1 MNNAADDLDI
11 KPLPGPIR
19 RNLPLMGIVALAFIV
34 GPLFNNLLDQYRMI
48 VLDQRGELM
57 FVARGSQQ
65 PPEWIEAVDA
75 KPGAILAKGLGEW
88 SPVVVEPIA
97 EDAYILELY
106 GRYTA
111 NWQGRVT
118 HIARR
123 SNPQS
128 AETAVVELVGGGEMR
143 FPIWAD
149 HLAMLKK
156 GSLLRKV
163 AGEWDPVII
172 DENEPLPAGFEMN
185 PVEAEADD
193 KEKAEAGESS
203 PAP

>member
-1 MNNAADDLDI
+1 MKDAADDLDI

-19 RNLPLMGIVALAFIV
+19 RNLPLLVVVALAFIV
-34 GPLFNNLLDQYRMI
+34 GPIFNNLLDQYRMI
-48 VLDQRGELM
+48 VLDQRGDTM

-75 KPGAILAKGLGEW
+75 KPGMILAKGLGEW
-88 SPVVVEPIA
+88 TPSVVEPTP
-97 EDAYILELY
+97 EDTYILELY
-106 GRYTA
+106 ERYISS
-111 NWQGRVT
+111 WVGRVK

-123 SNPQS
+123 SHPQA
-128 AETAVVELVGGGEMR
+128 AETAVVELADGGEKR

-149 HLAMLKK
+149 HLATLSK
-156 GSLLRKV
+156 GSMLRKV

-172 DENEPLPAGFEMN
+172 DENEPLPAGFQMN
-185 PVEAEADD
+185 APAAGD
-193 KEKAEAGESS
+193 EKADATA